1 MKIQISVDDKTLN
14 AYRVSIIFL
23 SIIIFGYFLK
33 LNGFTPYWNDEFAY
47 SFIIGSDTRVNSM
60 IDIIS
65 SQHYLYFNWTGR
77 VIIQSLVQF
86 FLLIGKDYFNII
98 NSILVVFLI
107 YLVCSFV
114 RIRKFNTKDDLRDFI
129 IATLLLWSL
138 IPVMGQTI
146 FWLAGAVNYLWAT
159 VIVLTFLLPYRYLI
173 EGKYIIKNNITSV
186 TVMFFLGLLAGCS
199 HENTVVTALA
209 FVGITF
215 VFVMYKYKRIPYW
228 FVSGTIGLVIGAAFL
243 LLAPGNGVRKEKM
256 YFDISLN
263 DQINGFIHSLKYI
276 LNEQMTLFIL
286 FFVLFIFVLFKR
298 SKSKA
303 VDIGLVALLF
313 VSGIISYLAMIASPE
328 FPTRSTFIGVIC
340 IIISI
345 MILSSYINKKVVYII
360 MLISSIP
367 FFLSVTNLYK
377 ELQTVAHENDIRE
390 KIVTESI
397 AKGNVEVRLPAYSVK
412 ESDRVFIYDI
422 TSNPKYTAN
431 DHFAK
436 YYGLKSV
443 VIDAPVLIV
452 DLKDPVINQYQLYY
466 DTGNGFNENDTSYAG
481 IYNRTDGNKLYFDLP
496 DKPIYKFRFDPG
508 INADKK
514 IVISKITIQNGDII
528 KRYDSAQLK
537 KMLVPQH
544 DIATIKR
551 TDEYLE
557 LITSGNDPQLEFVN
571 DYTDKGTKVTIDFGA
586 KLTEE
591 VQIFYDLGNGFSE
604 SNSIKTNVSNA
615 DNLVAQLPAKNIYNL
630 RIDLGN
636 EPDKVIG
643 IKSVSIE
650 RTREINIKDINN
662 KATSLVQLENGGVKD
677 GISYFI
683 TKGNDPS
690 FQIADL
696 DKLFEN

>member
-228 FVSGTIGLVIGAAFL
+228 FVSGTIGLVI
-243 LLAPGNGVRKEKM
+243 E
-256 YFDISLN
+256 
-263 DQINGFIHSLKYI
+263 
-276 LNEQMTLFIL
+276 
-286 FFVLFIFVLFKR
+286 
-298 SKSKA
+298 
-303 VDIGLVALLF
+303 
-313 VSGIISYLAMIASPE
+313 
-328 FPTRSTFIGVIC
+328 IC
-340 IIISI
+340 
-345 MILSSYINKKVVYII
+345 L
-360 MLISSIP
+360 
-367 FFLSVTNLYK
+367 
-377 ELQTVAHENDIRE
+377 
-390 KIVTESI
+390 
-397 AKGNVEVRLPAYSVK
+397 
-412 ESDRVFIYDI
+412 
-422 TSNPKYTAN
+422 
-431 DHFAK
+431 
-436 YYGLKSV
+436 
-443 VIDAPVLIV
+443 
-452 DLKDPVINQYQLYY
+452 
-466 DTGNGFNENDTSYAG
+466 
-481 IYNRTDGNKLYFDLP
+481 
-496 DKPIYKFRFDPG
+496 
-508 INADKK
+508 
-514 IVISKITIQNGDII
+514 
-528 KRYDSAQLK
+528 
-537 KMLVPQH
+537 
-544 DIATIKR
+544 
-551 TDEYLE
+551 
-557 LITSGNDPQLEFVN
+557 
-571 DYTDKGTKVTIDFGA
+571 
-586 KLTEE
+586 
-591 VQIFYDLGNGFSE
+591 
-604 SNSIKTNVSNA
+604 
-615 DNLVAQLPAKNIYNL
+615 
-630 RIDLGN
+630 
-636 EPDKVIG
+636 
-643 IKSVSIE
+643 
-650 RTREINIKDINN
+650 
-662 KATSLVQLENGGVKD
+662 
-677 GISYFI
+677 
-683 TKGNDPS
+683 PS
-690 FQIADL
+690 FGSR
-696 DKLFEN
+696 